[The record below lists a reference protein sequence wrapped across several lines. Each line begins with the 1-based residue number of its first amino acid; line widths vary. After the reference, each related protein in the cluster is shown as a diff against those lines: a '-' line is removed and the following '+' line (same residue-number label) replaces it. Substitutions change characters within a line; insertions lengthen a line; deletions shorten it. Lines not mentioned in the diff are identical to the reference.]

1 MTSQKINERF
11 AELAVVSGYRAIID
25 DNSDGVGKERI
36 DFCADPRE
44 VLKVMMAKHPEFV
57 ESLFSIDEVE
67 YHSWRP
73 QNRSYLFT
81 KYLDYILDTTGKL
94 ALAAIEWMEKL

>member
-44 VLKVMMAKHPEFV
+44 VLKVLEDKFMLSQFLY
-57 ESLFSIDEVE
+57 SFSWDSP
-67 YHSWRP
+67 YFFMR
-73 QNRSYLFT
+73 
-81 KYLDYILDTTGKL
+81 DYILDTTGKL
-94 ALAAIEWMEKL
+94 ALAAIEWMEEL